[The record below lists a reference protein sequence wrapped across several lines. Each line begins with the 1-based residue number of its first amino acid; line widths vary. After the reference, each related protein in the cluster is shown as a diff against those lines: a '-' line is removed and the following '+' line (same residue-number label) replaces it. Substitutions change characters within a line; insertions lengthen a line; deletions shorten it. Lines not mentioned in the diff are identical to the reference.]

1 MATPG
6 ARITVIVCT
15 YNGADALP
23 STLAALE
30 AQTLDRDSYEIL
42 VVDDGSSDGSS
53 SVAQRLGARVV
64 RQEPNGGIAAARNA
78 GIGAAETPLVAFTD
92 DDCEPEPDWL
102 AEIAAAFDDPTV
114 DGASGC
120 VEVVPGDGIVLSYL
134 CANNPLRPLPA
145 DLLVSSRLLYR
156 LWLYL
161 RGLAQPGQ
169 RAFAAGSELYSLVGA
184 NMAFRTDFLRQ
195 LGGFDPAFRF
205 GGEEEELCRR
215 AHSRPGSARF
225 VYRPGALV
233 HHSFEEDL
241 GDTLRRA
248 RAYGRGNARQSAK
261 HPGVRLIL
269 YPAPVAVALGATA
282 ALTSRSS
289 RIALATALLPLAS
302 YFGWSVAALRHRAP
316 RFLVFPYLQLAQEA
330 ATMAGEL
337 EGMRIGYVPEPWETK
352 PG

>member
-1 MATPG
+1 MAAAG

-23 STLAALE
+23 STLTALK
-30 AQTLDRDSYEIL
+30 AQTLDRDAYEIL

-53 SVAQRLGARVV
+53 SVAEELGARVV

-78 GIGAAETPLVAFTD
+78 GIAAARTPLVAFTD

-102 AEIAAAFDDPTV
+102 AELVQAFEDPSV
-114 DGASGC
+114 DGVSGR
-120 VEVVPGDGIVLSYL
+120 VKVVPGDGIVLSYL
-134 CANNPLRPLPA
+134 SANNPLRPLPA
-145 DLLVSSRLLYR
+145 DLLVSSKLPYR

-161 RGLAQPGQ
+161 RGLAQPGNG
-169 RAFAAGSELYSLVGA
+169 AYPAGSELYSVVGA
-184 NMAFRTDFLRQ
+184 NMAFRTEFLEELR
-195 LGGFDPAFRF
+195 GFDPAFRF

-215 AHSRPGSARF
+215 AHERPGGARF
-225 VYRPGALV
+225 VYLPEAVV
-233 HHSFEEDL
+233 HHSFEEDV

-248 RAYGRGNARQSAK
+248 RAYGRGNARQAAK

-269 YPAPVAVALGATA
+269 YPAPLAVALGAA
-282 ALTSRSS
+282 AAVTSRSG
-289 RIALATALLPLAS
+289 RVALATALLPLVS
-302 YFGWSVAALRHRAP
+302 YFGWSLAALRRRTP
-316 RFLVFPYLQLAQEA
+316 RFLVFPYLQLAQET

-337 EGMRIGYVPEPWETK
+337 EGLRTGYVPEPWETK